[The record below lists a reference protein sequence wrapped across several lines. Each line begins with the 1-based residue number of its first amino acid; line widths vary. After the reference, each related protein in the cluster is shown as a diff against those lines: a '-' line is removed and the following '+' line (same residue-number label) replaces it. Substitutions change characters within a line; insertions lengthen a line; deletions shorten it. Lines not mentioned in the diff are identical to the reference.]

1 MTRDEVRRLILSFP
15 QVEDGISYGEP
26 SFKVAGKFLT
36 WLRPHLDESVVVHL
50 DSLDE
55 RDLLIELEPQT
66 FHFTDHYRDHPIVLA
81 RIATVDPGWLRMKIA
96 RRWRKQ
102 APHSLS
108 KRHPVLPGEG
118 ASA

>member
-1 MTRDEVRRLILSFP
+1 MTRDEVRQLILSFP
-15 QVEDGISYGEP
+15 EVKDGVSYGEP

-36 WLRPHLDESVVVHL
+36 WLRPHLDGSVVVHL

-55 RDLLIELEPQT
+55 RELLIEVEPQT

-81 RIATVDPGWLRMKIA
+81 RIATVDPGWLTMKIA

-102 APHSLS
+102 APRGLS

-118 ASA
+118 SGA